1 MQALNNFTNFELNT
15 EETNNVN
22 GGRGNRLGHGRIHGR
37 FGKKNIQFIYGDTM
51 PVINTFSDYA
61 SFDFA
66 GFETTT
72 TETKETTL
80 PEFSSDQLD
89 PEQIIL

>member
-1 MQALNNFTNFELNT
+1 MQTLNNFTNFELNT

-22 GGRGNRLGHGRIHGR
+22 GGFGNRLGRGRRHGR
-37 FGKKNIQFIYGDTM
+37 FGKKNIQFIYGAKM
-51 PVINTFSDYA
+51 PVSNKFQDYA

-66 GFETTT
+66 GFETK
-72 TETKETTL
+72 TEEETTTL